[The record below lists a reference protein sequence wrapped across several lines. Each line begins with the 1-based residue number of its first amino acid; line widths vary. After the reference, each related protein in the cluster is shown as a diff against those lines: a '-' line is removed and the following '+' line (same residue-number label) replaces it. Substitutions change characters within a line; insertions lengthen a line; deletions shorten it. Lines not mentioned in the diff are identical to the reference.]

1 MAVLPEK
8 DPCAQQDASKRL
20 YEGAAA
26 EDKHGRRTRNRA
38 IEDILQRATVG
49 YVGRKRVVLIISG
62 AAIAMLVV
70 AAANWRL
77 IGLSSALLFAEKR
90 PALLQDARWD
100 DEASAKKFQQRFR
113 RGIPER
119 DLNSWLKTN
128 KFEIDAQGVAA
139 KPVRSLPCNELVR
152 VTWSSGPDHR
162 LVQATAR
169 VSESG
174 CL

>member
-1 MAVLPEK
+1 
-8 DPCAQQDASKRL
+8 L
-20 YEGAAA
+20 YEGAAG
-26 EDKHGRRTRNRA
+26 EDKNGRRARNRA
-38 IEDILQRATVG
+38 IEDILQSATVG

-62 AAIAMLVV
+62 AAVATLVV

-77 IGLSSALLFAEKR
+77 IGLSAALLFAEKR
-90 PALLQDARWD
+90 PTLLQDAMWD
-100 DEASAKKFQQRFR
+100 DEVSSKKFQQRFR
-113 RGIPER
+113 RGVPER

-128 KFEIDAQGVAA
+128 KFEIDAQGVAT

-152 VTWSSGPDHR
+152 VTWSSSPDHR